1 MRNFLCYNL
10 LTMQELSL
18 NHVYLGIVAMGISL
32 GLVALVG
39 RPSLRPTKFQAFWEG
54 YVRFVRSMVL
64 ENIGH
69 EGLRYVPLIASI
81 GLFVFFS
88 NLLGMV
94 PGLEAPTANVNTNL
108 ALALV
113 VFLLYNIEGFRLHG
127 LGYLKH
133 FMGPNPYLAPVFFI
147 IEIISHLARP
157 ITLTLRL
164 FANMKGGA
172 LLLVVLVGLVVQN
185 PFTMAASPILLLF
198 IIAIK
203 FLAVFIQS
211 YIFMILSTVYLAGAV
226 AHEEH

>member
-1 MRNFLCYNL
+1 M
-10 LTMQELSL
+10 
-18 NHVYLGIVAMGISL
+18 HVYLGVVAMLIAL
-32 GLVALVG
+32 GLITLAG
-39 RPSLRPTKFQAFWEG
+39 KPSVKPTRFQALWEG

-64 ENIGH
+64 ENMGH

-108 ALALV
+108 ALALI
-113 VFLLYNIEGFRLHG
+113 VFLFYNIEGFRLHG
-127 LGYLKH
+127 IGYLKH
-133 FMGPNPYLAPVFFI
+133 FMGPSPYLAPVFFI

-172 LLLVVLVGLVVQN
+172 MLLATLVGLVVEYKMVM
-185 PFTMAASPILLLF
+185 PVSPVFLIF

-203 FLAVFIQS
+203 FLAVFIQT

>member
-1 MRNFLCYNL
+1 M
-10 LTMQELSL
+10 
-18 NHVYLGIVAMGISL
+18 HVYLGVVAMLIAL
-32 GLVALVG
+32 GLILLAG
-39 RPSLRPTKFQAFWEG
+39 KPSVKPTRFQALWEG

-64 ENIGH
+64 ENMGH

-108 ALALV
+108 ALALI
-113 VFLLYNIEGFRLHG
+113 VFLFYNIEGFRLHG
-127 LGYLKH
+127 IGYLKH
-133 FMGPNPYLAPVFFI
+133 FMGPSPYLAPVFFI

-172 LLLVVLVGLVVQN
+172 MLLATLVGLVVEYKMVM
-185 PFTMAASPILLLF
+185 PVSPVFLIF

-203 FLAVFIQS
+203 FLAVFIQA